1 MSVLVTGAAGYIGS
15 IVSEKLIEE
24 GCGVVGLD
32 NLSRGHRAA
41 LDGRVAFIQAD
52 LGDEAALE
60 KVFAENDIEA
70 VMHFAAYAWVGES
83 MTDPAGYFRNN
94 VACGI
99 NLLNVMVGH
108 GVKKLVFSSSCAV
121 YGEPGKIPIDENCDQ
136 RPANPYGET
145 KLIFEK
151 MLPWYRQAYG
161 LSSISL
167 RYFNAAGASLLHGED
182 HTPETHL
189 IPNVLKAAA
198 GEADGLSVF
207 GADYATVDGT
217 CVRDYI
223 HVLDIARAHVMAL
236 RRLDDSPQCQAYNIG
251 NGAGYSIL
259 QVIEAAGRV
268 CGVKIPYTVAQR
280 RPGDPATLI
289 ADHNL
294 ITAGLGW
301 KPQYPALETIIQDA
315 WQWRI
320 KHPHGYGGSKGAR
333 GQEYAKHL

>member
-1 MSVLVTGAAGYIGS
+1 MTVLVTGAAGYIGS

-24 GCGVVGLD
+24 GYSVVGLD
-32 NLSRGHRAA
+32 NLSQGHRAA
-41 LDGRVAFIQAD
+41 LDVGVTFIQAD

-60 KVFAENDIEA
+60 KVFTEHQIDA

-83 MTDPAGYFRNN
+83 MTDPAAYFRNN

-99 NLLNVMVGH
+99 NLLNAMVRH

-121 YGEPGKIPIDENCDQ
+121 YGEPGKIPIDETCAKK
-136 RPANPYGET
+136 PTSPYGES
-145 KLIFEK
+145 KLIFER
-151 MLPWYRQAYG
+151 MLFWYRQAYG

-182 HTPETHL
+182 HDPETHL

-198 GEADGLSVF
+198 GEADGLRVF
-207 GADYATVDGT
+207 GADYPTVDGT

-236 RRLDDSPQCQAYNIG
+236 RRLDESPQCKAYNLG

-259 QVIEAAGRV
+259 QVIEAARRV
-268 CGVKIPYTVAQR
+268 CGVKIPYTFAQR

-289 ADHNL
+289 ADHNP
-294 ITAGLGW
+294 ITAELGW
-301 KPQYPALETIIQDA
+301 KPQYPALETIIRDA
-315 WQWRI
+315 WQWKLI
-320 KHPHGYGGSKGAR
+320 YPMGYVG
-333 GQEYAKHL
+333 